1 MSDVKTAS
9 LSLATEDYDIFG
21 EDLTFLISP
30 KLSVRSEQ
38 SNHSADSS
46 TSNVKV
52 SPIVTDDKQL
62 GATRPALGSL
72 RGYDEHNNPVYM
84 SSQTPHDYQVMTKR
98 KTSKKSIFNF
108 EGIDMKP
115 EPVSSSTDHSSH
127 QNPHQF
133 GFTSQLPSP
142 SKTGTE
148 GIAYTKVDIYVKQE
162 PTVESLDDS
171 KFTFDLTESVP
182 QFLEGINWNSQN
194 SAMNDDGGGPMLSF
208 HRQNSTRQPLALE
221 VNDEMSK
228 NPRKKQLGINP
239 DNTNNFQPPNL
250 MVFSEPPVTNF
261 TYQQPQYPAEN
272 YQQRWNHNTNIPQS
286 QQTVFNPTYM
296 ELPSIRTLQENSQ
309 HLSQFNFPTP
319 IITSTPPTSAS
330 TNYDYEAFSNFSS
343 PDHHSVPSVRVNTH
357 AHHIDGANNN
367 IQDLQ
372 SNYHTI
378 LQQKVEAMKLSQS
391 PNATEALK
399 HRQLRE
405 HKQNQQQQQHFEEDN
420 SKAKNRASKSLA
432 EISRRFV
439 TLYGKDNTMDY
450 ISGLVDPDITSGK
463 CASVATFLN
472 DVFRIFVEPQS
483 VLNRVDGAAESLGVH
498 VRRIY
503 ELIKILEILSLVTVR
518 ILLLDCKLFAR
529 ELFISI
535 VCWR

>member
-46 TSNVKV
+46 TSNIKV

-72 RGYDEHNNPVYM
+72 RGYDEHNIPVYM

-208 HRQNSTRQPLALE
+208 QRQNSTRQPLALE

-228 NPRKKQLGINP
+228 NPRKKQLGVNP
-239 DNTNNFQPPNL
+239 DSTNNFQPSNL
-250 MVFSEPPVTNF
+250 MVFSEPPVTNV
-261 TYQQPQYPAEN
+261 TYQHPQYPAEHN
-272 YQQRWNHNTNIPQS
+272 QQRWNSNASIPQS

-309 HLSQFNFPTP
+309 HLSQFTFPTP
-319 IITSTPPTSAS
+319 IITSTPPTSTS

-343 PDHHSVPSVRVNTH
+343 PDHHSVPSVRVNSH
-357 AHHIDGANNN
+357 AHHIDGASN
-367 IQDLQ
+367 IHDLQ
-372 SNYHTI
+372 SNYHAI

-391 PNATEALK
+391 PNASEALK

-463 CASVATFLN
+463 YAKVTSFLN
-472 DVFRIFVEPQS
+472 DVFRIFVEPQN

-518 ILLLDCKLFAR
+518 FLILDCNLF
-529 ELFISI
+529 FDTINSSS